1 MRIHRQTGV
10 LAAGVLIAALAAA
23 GRDTKAETVTFDPAQ
38 SKVEFTLGDVLHT
51 VHGAFKLTRGSVQFD
66 PENGKASGELVIDPK
81 SGDSGSGARD
91 SRMKS
96 NILEA
101 DKYPEITFR
110 PDYIKGPVPEGGS
123 GHVDVHGVFR
133 IHGADH
139 ELTLPVDVERSG
151 QRLTMKTHF
160 DVPYVQWGM
169 KNPSTFLL
177 KVDKTVRI
185 DIQSFGKLE

>member
-1 MRIHRQTGV
+1 MRIYRQAGV
-10 LAAGVLIAALAAA
+10 VAAGVVAVALAAA
-23 GRDTKAETVTFDPAQ
+23 ARESKAETVGFDPAQ
-38 SKVEFTLGDVLHT
+38 TKVEFTLSDILHT
-51 VHGAFKLTRGSVQFD
+51 VHGAFRLTRGSVQFD
-66 PENGKASGELVIDPK
+66 ETGKAAGELVIDAH

-110 PDYIKGPVPEGGS
+110 PDYVKGAVPGQGS
-123 GHVDVHGVFR
+123 GHVDVYGVFH

-139 ELTLPVDVERSG
+139 ELVLPVDVARSG
-151 QRLTMKTHF
+151 DTLTMKTHF

-185 DIQSFGKLE
+185 DIQAAGKLQ